1 MIRVMV
7 VDDDG
12 IVRTGLRMILESAE
26 DIAVVAEAEDGR
38 AAVEAVRQHFPA
50 VVLMDIRMP
59 GLDGVKALEQIR
71 RLPKPP
77 NVIMLTT
84 FDGDEYVE
92 SALRMGAAGF
102 LLKDIAPRD
111 LISAVRSVAKGGGT
125 LAPSVTRRLIE
136 TFAAHNS
143 PRVHTARQRLSV
155 LTDSERLVVSAVA
168 RGLSNAQIAR
178 ELEVSE
184 ATVKAHISRTLTKL
198 GFTNRVQIALL
209 VRDATG

>member
-1 MIRVMV
+1 MV